1 LANAEATIQEY
12 LDGKTTIYVSE
23 YRVLCKDGSYKWILD
38 RGMVVSRSEDGK
50 PLRMLGTHRD
60 ITQSKLAEEALR
72 ISALKYQTLFESS
85 RDALMM
91 VSPPSWKFTGANP
104 ATLQLFGAA
113 SEAEFGMLGPWDVS
127 PERQPDGRLSSE
139 KAQEMMAIALREGS
153 YLFEWEHQRLDGQ
166 SFPADVLL
174 TRIEAGEERFL
185 QASVR
190 NISQRKKAEQELRLS
205 EERLSIITSSAHNG
219 IIMLDEA
226 GNIAFWNQAKGYSG
240 APGKRLSGA
249 ICTICLLPS
258 ASGKRT
264 FGPSRIFSKPV
275 RELPSARHL
284 SLPGCART
292 KASSLWSY
300 HSPQCRLKTPGIDR
314 YTA

>member
-1 LANAEATIQEY
+1 LSPWR
-12 LDGKTTIYVSE
+12 LE
-23 YRVLCKDGSYKWILD
+23 YRVKFDGGTVRWLFGDALPEREADGSTLWHGFITDITERKQAEAIFHGLFDQSSFLAGILD
-38 RGMVVSRSEDGK
+38 QHGRLVDVNNTALLFTDTPREDLIGKYFPDTPWWNNAQDRGKLIEVLNLAYEGTRASFEATHTIPTGGHIDVIFSAMPIKLENGLYVAVVGI
-50 PLRMLGTHRD
+50 D
-60 ITQSKLAEEALR
+60 ITERKQAEEKLR
-72 ISALKYQTLFESS
+72 ISE
-85 RDALMM
+85 
-91 VSPPSWKFTGANP
+91 
-104 ATLQLFGAA
+104 
-113 SEAEFGMLGPWDVS
+113 
-127 PERQPDGRLSSE
+127 
-139 KAQEMMAIALREGS
+139 
-153 YLFEWEHQRLDGQ
+153 EWLN
-166 SFPADVLL
+166 L
-174 TRIEAGEERFL
+174 
-185 QASVR
+185 
-190 NISQRKKAEQELRLS
+190 
-205 EERLSIITSSAHNG
+205 ITSSAHNG

-249 ICTICLLPS
+249 ICTICLLPR
-258 ASGKRT
+258 ASGKHT